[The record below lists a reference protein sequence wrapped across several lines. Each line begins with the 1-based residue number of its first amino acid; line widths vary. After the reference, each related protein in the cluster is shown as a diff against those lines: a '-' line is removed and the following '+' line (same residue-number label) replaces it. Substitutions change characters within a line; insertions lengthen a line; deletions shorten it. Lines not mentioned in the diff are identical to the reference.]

1 MAAVLQ
7 QLLERAELAKLPRAV
22 QGKLERFL
30 GDQQG
35 EIDGLRAR
43 HERFKVDSEQ
53 QYFEVEKRLAQS
65 QERLV
70 NETQECQTLREE
82 LKKLHEQLKV
92 LSEKNKELEAAQDR
106 NAAVQSQLSREKEEL
121 EAEKRDLVR
130 TTERRSQEVEHL
142 NEDVKRLNEKLTEA
156 STEKAKLQL
165 KLDELQTSDVSTKYR
180 EKRLEQEKE
189 LLQNQNTWL
198 NAELKAKTDELL
210 HTAREKGNEI
220 LELKCSLENKKE
232 EVSRME
238 EQVNSLKQS
247 NENLQKHVEE
257 LLNKLK
263 EAKEQQAS
271 MEERFHN
278 ELNAHMKLS
287 NLYKSAADDSEAKS
301 NELTG
306 AVEELHKLLKEAGEA
321 NKAAQEHLAEVEE
334 SKAAM
339 EKELR
344 EKISKLEKELENAND
359 LLSATKRKG
368 AILSEEELAAMSP
381 TAAAVAKVV
390 KPGMKLTELYN
401 AYVETQD
408 QLHMEKLEN
417 KRINKYL
424 DEIVQEVEAKAPILK
439 RQREEFE
446 RSQKAV
452 ASLSAKLEQAMKEIH
467 RLQDSADQANK
478 HASFF
483 ERESQRLEVRVK
495 DLSQQICVLLM
506 ELEEAR
512 GNHVIRD
519 EAVSSADISS
529 SSEVITQHLVSYR
542 NIQELQQQNQRLLV
556 ALRELGEAK
565 EKEEQETTSSKI
577 SELQSQLDEAVSELQ
592 QLRESRQHQLQLVES
607 IIRQRDMFRILLT
620 QTTGAIIPLQASGML
635 PEEICLTSTPKR
647 PNLPQ
652 SMATPAPVS
661 MSESVETVEAKAAL
675 KQLQEVF
682 ENYKKEKAENDRLL
696 NEQNEK
702 LQEQVTDLRS
712 QNAKISTQLEFASK
726 RYEMLQDN
734 VEGYRREITSL
745 HERTQ
750 KLTATTQKQEQIINT
765 MTQDLRGANE
775 KLAVAEVRAE
785 NLKKEKDILKMS
797 DVRLTQQRDSL
808 LVEQR
813 GQNLLLTNLRTIQG
827 ILERSETETKQR
839 LNNQIEKLER
849 EISQLKKKLE
859 SEVEQRHSLSKNQ
872 EVHILDLKRQLE
884 TETSRHM
891 NTKELLKNAQKE
903 SAMLK
908 QQLNNTEAQLTSQS
922 SQRPPGKGQPGT
934 NEDVDDLVSRLRQ
947 AEEQVNDLRER
958 LKTSSSNVEQ
968 YRAMVL
974 SLEESL
980 NKEKQVT
987 EEVRTTVE
995 ARLKESSEYQAHLE
1009 KKLME
1014 SEKEKQELQ
1023 EEKRKAV
1030 ENMEQQLSELKK
1042 SLSAVQSEV
1051 QEALQRASTALN
1063 NEQQARRD
1071 CQEQAM
1077 MASEAQ
1083 NKYERELMLHA
1094 ADVEAL
1100 QAIKEQVAKN
1110 AAVRQ
1115 QLEEAAQKAESELL
1129 ESKASWEERE
1139 RMIKD
1144 EASKLASRC
1153 EDLEKQNR
1161 LLHEQLESMSNKM
1174 VTSMKE
1180 AIPTAANVSLSEEG
1194 KSQEQILEI
1203 LRFIRREKE
1212 IAETRFEVA
1221 QVESL
1226 RYRQRVEHLERELQE
1241 LQDSLNAEREKVQVT
1256 AKTIAQHEEL
1266 MKKTETMNILIETNK
1281 MLREE
1286 KERLEQELQQI
1297 QAKVRKLEADI
1308 LPLQESNAELSEKSG
1323 MLQAEKKLLEEDV
1336 KRWKARTQHLL
1347 SQQKDTD
1354 VEEYRKLLSEREA
1367 NAKRVQQM
1375 SEETG
1380 RLKAEV
1386 ARTNASLTT
1395 SQNLVQSLKDEVTK
1409 IRTEKDT
1416 LQKELDAKVAD
1427 IQEKV
1432 KTITQVKKIGRRYK
1446 TQYEELKAQHDK
1458 MVAEAST
1465 LPLAEPQEDQVSAQ
1479 EVQELKDTLSQA
1491 EVKTKNL
1498 ETQVESLQKT
1508 ITEKETEV
1516 RNLQEQIMQLQAE
1529 LARFHQDLQEK
1540 TTQEEQLRQQIT
1552 EKEEKTRKTL
1562 LAAKQ
1567 KIAQLAGTKEQLTKE
1582 NEEWKQKS
1590 SSLEE
1595 QKTELEVRMSALK
1608 SQYEGRICRLERE
1621 LREQQE
1627 RHHEQRDEPPESTNK
1642 VPEQQRQ
1649 ISLKSTPAS
1658 GERGIASTSDPP
1670 TANIKPTPVVS
1681 TPSKVTAAAIAG
1693 NKSTPRASIRPMV
1706 TPATVTNP
1714 TTTPTATVMPTTQVE
1729 TQEAMQSEGPVEHVP
1744 VFGSASGSV
1753 RSTSPNVQTSLPQ
1766 PILTVQQQTQATAFV
1781 QPTQQSHA
1789 QIEPAAQEPAPA
1801 IVEVVQSSQIER
1813 PSTSTAVFGTVSAT
1827 PSSSLSKRSR
1837 EEEEDNTVEN
1847 SDQISE
1853 ETVDAPTSKKLRIMQ
1868 RVGPEEEVT
1877 AEESTDGEVEAQT
1890 YNQDSQDSIGE
1901 GVTQGEYAPM
1911 EDGEET
1917 SQSIPIDLGSL
1928 QSDQQN
1934 TCSSQDGQ
1942 SKRDDVIVIDSDDED
1957 DDDEENEG
1965 EQEDYDDEEEEDEDD
1980 DEDTGMGDEG
1990 DDSNEGTG
1998 SADGNDGYEADDAE
2012 GADGTDPGTETEESM
2027 GGAESNQRAADS
2039 QNREGSTSAAES
2051 TFPHESLREQQPSSA
2066 SERQGPRPPQSPR
2079 RPPHPL
2085 PPRLTIHAPPQ
2096 ELGPPVQRIQMTRRQ
2111 SVGRGL
2117 QLTPGIGGMSL
2128 FFQQQHFFDD
2138 EDRTV
2143 PSTPTLVV
2151 PHRTDGF
2158 AEAIHSPQV
2167 AGVPRFRFGPPED
2180 MPQTSSSHSDLGQLA
2195 SQGGLGMYET
2205 PLFLAHEEESGGR
2218 SVPTTPLQVAAPVT
2232 VFTESASADASEHA
2246 SQSVPMVTTS
2256 TGSLSTTT
2264 EPGAGDDADEVFAE
2278 AESEGITSEAG
2289 LEIDSQQEEESV
2301 QASDESDL
2309 PSTSQDPPSSSSAD
2323 TSSTQPKSLR
2333 RVRLQPPTLRT
2344 GVRGRQFNRQRGKCF
2359 QPACCKHGSSPVLL
2373 GAPRVKLDRLALL
2386 ADRQRHG
2393 SQCR

>member
-92 LSEKNKELEAAQDR
+92 LNEKNKELEAAQDR
-106 NAAVQSQLSREKEEL
+106 NTAVQSQLMREKEEL

-156 STEKAKLQL
+156 NTEKAKLQL
-165 KLDELQTSDVSTKYR
+165 KLDELQTSDVSMKYR

-263 EAKEQQAS
+263 EAKEQQTS

-334 SKAAM
+334 SKATM

-417 KRINKYL
+417 RRINKYL

-556 ALRELGEAK
+556 ALRELGEAR

-577 SELQSQLDEAVSELQ
+577 SELQSQLDEALSELQ

-661 MSESVETVEAKAAL
+661 MTESVETVEAKAAL

-682 ENYKKEKAENDRLL
+682 ENYKKEKAENDKLL

-859 SEVEQRHSLSKNQ
+859 SEVEQRHSLTKNQ

-884 TETSRHM
+884 TETNRHI

-903 SAMLK
+903 NAMLK

-922 SQRPPGKGQPGT
+922 SQRSPGKGQPST
-934 NEDVDDLVSRLRQ
+934 NEDVDDLVSHLRQ

-995 ARLKESSEYQAHLE
+995 ARLKESSEYQAQLE

-1354 VEEYRKLLSEREA
+1354 LEEYRKLLSEKEA

-1458 MVAEAST
+1458 MVAESST

-1516 RNLQEQIMQLQAE
+1516 RNLQEQIMQLQTE

-1681 TPSKVTAAAIAG
+1681 TPSKVTAAAMAG

-1868 RVGPEEEVT
+1868 RVGPEEEVA

-1901 GVTQGEYAPM
+1901 GVTQGEYAAM
-1911 EDGEET
+1911 EDSEET

-1934 TCSSQDGQ
+1934 TSSSQDGQ

-2039 QNREGSTSAAES
+2039 QNSGEGSTSAAES
-2051 TFPHESLREQQPSSA
+2051 TFAHESLREQQPSSA
-2066 SERQGPRPPQSPR
+2066 SSERQGPRPPQSPR

-2117 QLTPGIGGMSL
+2117 QLTPGIGGM
-2128 FFQQQHFFDD
+2128 QQHFFDD

-2264 EPGAGDDADEVFAE
+2264 EPGAGDDTDEVFAE

-2344 GVRGRQFNRQRGKCF
+2344 GVRGRQFNRQRGVTH
-2359 QPACCKHGSSPVLL
+2359 AMGGRGGLNRGNIS
-2373 GAPRVKLDRLALL
+2373 
-2386 ADRQRHG
+2386 
-2393 SQCR
+2393 

>member
-92 LSEKNKELEAAQDR
+92 LNEKNKELEAAQDR
-106 NAAVQSQLSREKEEL
+106 NTAVQSQLMREKEEL

-156 STEKAKLQL
+156 NTEKAKLQL
-165 KLDELQTSDVSTKYR
+165 KLDELQTSDVSMKYR

-263 EAKEQQAS
+263 EAKEQQTS

-334 SKAAM
+334 SKATM

-417 KRINKYL
+417 RRINKYL

-556 ALRELGEAK
+556 ALRELGEAR

-577 SELQSQLDEAVSELQ
+577 SELQSQLDEALSELQ

-661 MSESVETVEAKAAL
+661 MTESVETVEAKAAL

-682 ENYKKEKAENDRLL
+682 ENYKKEKAENDKLL

-859 SEVEQRHSLSKNQ
+859 SEVEQRHSLTKNQ

-884 TETSRHM
+884 TETNRHI

-903 SAMLK
+903 NAMLK

-922 SQRPPGKGQPGT
+922 SQRSPGKGQPST
-934 NEDVDDLVSRLRQ
+934 NEDVDDLVSHLRQ

-995 ARLKESSEYQAHLE
+995 ARLKESSEYQAQLE

-1354 VEEYRKLLSEREA
+1354 LEEYRKLLSEKEA

-1458 MVAEAST
+1458 MVAESST

-1516 RNLQEQIMQLQAE
+1516 RNLQEQIMQLQTE

-1681 TPSKVTAAAIAG
+1681 TPSKVTAAAMAG

-1868 RVGPEEEVT
+1868 RVGPEEEVA

-1901 GVTQGEYAPM
+1901 GVTQGEYAAM
-1911 EDGEET
+1911 EDSEET

-1934 TCSSQDGQ
+1934 TSSSQDGQ

-2039 QNREGSTSAAES
+2039 QNSGEGSTSAAES
-2051 TFPHESLREQQPSSA
+2051 TFAHESLREQQPSSA
-2066 SERQGPRPPQSPR
+2066 SSERQGPRPPQSPR

-2264 EPGAGDDADEVFAE
+2264 EPGAGDDTDEVFAE

-2344 GVRGRQFNRQRGKCF
+2344 GVRGRQFNRQRGVTH
-2359 QPACCKHGSSPVLL
+2359 AMGGRGGLNRGNIS
-2373 GAPRVKLDRLALL
+2373 
-2386 ADRQRHG
+2386 
-2393 SQCR
+2393 